1 MARQKDPAVR
11 TQLLE
16 RAARM
21 LREREPITLRSLV
34 DGTGV
39 STMAV
44 YTYFGGM
51 DGVWR
56 ALRQEGFTRLAA
68 RFEAL
73 VVPADPVE
81 DLVAGV
87 AAYAANALE
96 HPDLYRVMFDATVEL
111 EDVEAAEATLGY
123 LVRAARRC
131 RDGGRIAEDTDPGQ
145 LGTEVWTVCHGI
157 VSLVVSRVASRRT
170 LASGI
175 PLLTAVIV
183 AAGDDPAVCR
193 RSVEAGWVAL
203 SPPQASTATASTS
216 TR

>member
-51 DGVWR
+51 DGVWQ

-68 RFEAL
+68 RFETL
-73 VVPADPVE
+73 VVPDDPVE

-87 AAYAANALE
+87 AAYVVNALE
-96 HPDLYRVMFDATVEL
+96 FPDLYRVMFDATVEL
-111 EDVEAAEATLGY
+111 EDVEAAESTLGY

-131 RDGGRIAEDTDPGQ
+131 RDEGRIAEDADPER
-145 LGTEVWTVCHGI
+145 LANDVWTVSHGI
-157 VSLVVSRVASRRT
+157 VSLVVSRVTSRRT
-170 LASGI
+170 LASGV

-203 SPPQASTATASTS
+203 SPPQGSTAMASTS

>member
-1 MARQKDPAVR
+1 MR

-34 DGTGV
+34 EGTGV

-68 RFEAL
+68 RLAAL
-73 VVPADPVE
+73 DVPDDPVE
-81 DLVAGV
+81 ELVAV
-87 AAYAANALE
+87 AAAYAVNALE
-96 HPDLYRVMFDATVEL
+96 HPDLYRVMFDGTVDL
-111 EDVEAAEATLGY
+111 EDVDAAEATLDY
-123 LVRAARRC
+123 MVRAAGRC
-131 RDGGRIAEDTDPGQ
+131 RDRGRVAQDVDPDR
-145 LGTEVWTVCHGI
+145 LAREVWTVCHGI

-203 SPPQASTATASTS
+203 RPPQGSTATASTS

>member
-1 MARQKDPAVR
+1 MR
-11 TQLLE
+11 TELVE

-34 DGTGV
+34 AGTGV

-44 YTYFGGM
+44 YTHFGGM

-68 RFEAL
+68 RLEAL
-73 VVPADPVE
+73 ALPADPVE

-87 AAYAANALE
+87 AAYAVNALE

-111 EDVEAAEATLGY
+111 EDIAAAEATLGH
-123 LVRAARRC
+123 LVRAAHRC
-131 RDGGRIAEDTDPGQ
+131 RDEGRIAGDADPDG
-145 LGTEVWTVCHGI
+145 LADAVWTVCHGI
-157 VSLVVSRVASRRT
+157 VSLVVSRVTSRRT

-183 AAGDDPAVCR
+183 AAGDDPAACR
-193 RSVEAGWVAL
+193 RSVEAGWAAL
-203 SPPQASTATASTS
+203 RPPA
-216 TR
+216 

>member
-11 TQLLE
+11 TLLLE

-21 LREREPITLRSLV
+21 LRDREPITLRSLV
-34 DGTGV
+34 AGTGV

-68 RFEAL
+68 RLDTL

-81 DLVAGV
+81 DLVAGL
-87 AAYAANALE
+87 AAYTVNALD

-111 EDVEAAEATLGY
+111 DDVGAAEATLGH

-131 RDGGRIAEDTDPGQ
+131 REAGRVAGDVDPGD
-145 LGTEVWTVCHGI
+145 LGTGVWTVCHGI
-157 VSLVVSRVASRRT
+157 VSLVVSGVASRRT
-170 LASGI
+170 LASGV
-175 PLLTAVIV
+175 PLLAAVIV
-183 AAGDDPAVCR
+183 AAGDDPAGCR
-193 RSVEAGWVAL
+193 RSVEAGWAAVR
-203 SPPQASTATASTS
+203 PPQGSTATASSS

>member
-68 RFEAL
+68 RFETL
-73 VVPADPVE
+73 VVPDDPVE

-87 AAYAANALE
+87 AAYVVNALE
-96 HPDLYRVMFDATVEL
+96 FPDLYRVMFDATVEL
-111 EDVEAAEATLGY
+111 EDVEAAESTLGY

-131 RDGGRIAEDTDPGQ
+131 RDEGRIAEDADPER
-145 LGTEVWTVCHGI
+145 LANDVWTVSHGI
-157 VSLVVSRVASRRT
+157 VSLVVSRVTSRRT
-170 LASGI
+170 LASGV

-203 SPPQASTATASTS
+203 SPPQGSTAMASTS

>member
-34 DGTGV
+34 EGTGV

-44 YTYFGGM
+44 YTYFGGI

-68 RFEAL
+68 RLEAL
-73 VVPADPVE
+73 AVPDDPVE

-87 AAYAANALE
+87 AAYAVNALE

-111 EDVEAAEATLGY
+111 EDVAAAEATLGH

-131 RDGGRIAEDTDPGQ
+131 RDAGRVDEDVDPAR

-170 LASGI
+170 LASGV

-183 AAGDDPAVCR
+183 ASGDEPAACR
-193 RSVEAGWVAL
+193 RSVEAGWIAL
-203 SPPQASTATASTS
+203 RPAQGSTATASTS

>member
-34 DGTGV
+34 EGTGV

-56 ALRQEGFTRLAA
+56 ALRQETLPIP
-68 RFEAL
+68 E
-73 VVPADPVE
+73 DPVE

-87 AAYAANALE
+87 ATYVANALE

-111 EDVEAAEATLGY
+111 EDVEAAEATLQY

-131 RDGGRIAEDTDPGQ
+131 RDAGRIREDVDPVQ
-145 LGTEVWTVCHGI
+145 LANEVWTVSHGI
-157 VSLVVSRVASRRT
+157 VSLVVSRVTSRRT

-193 RSVEAGWVAL
+193 RSVEAGWAAL
-203 SPPQASTATASTS
+203 RPSQGRTAMASTS
-216 TR
+216 TT

>member
-1 MARQKDPAVR
+1 MARPKDPAVR
-11 TQLLE
+11 TQLRE

-68 RFEAL
+68 RFETLA
-73 VVPADPVE
+73 VPEDPVE

-87 AAYAANALE
+87 AAYVVNALE
-96 HPDLYRVMFDATVEL
+96 FPDLYRVMFDATVEL
-111 EDVEAAEATLGY
+111 EDVAAAEATLGY

-131 RDGGRIAEDTDPGQ
+131 RDAGRIAEGADPER
-145 LGTEVWTVCHGI
+145 LATEVWTGSHGI

-170 LASGI
+170 LASGV

-203 SPPQASTATASTS
+203 RPPQGTTAMASTS
-216 TR
+216 TT

>member
-1 MARQKDPAVR
+1 MR

-56 ALRQEGFTRLAA
+56 ALRQEGFTRLAV
-68 RFEAL
+68 RLEAL
-73 VVPADPVE
+73 EVPADPVE
-81 DLVAGV
+81 ELVAV
-87 AAYAANALE
+87 AAAYAVNALE

-111 EDVEAAEATLGY
+111 EDVAAAEATLDHM
-123 LVRAARRC
+123 VRAARRC
-131 RDGGRIAEDTDPGQ
+131 RTEGRVAEDVDPGR
-145 LGTEVWTVCHGI
+145 LATEVWTVCHGI
-157 VSLVVSRVASRRT
+157 VSLVVSRVTSRRT

-175 PLLTAVIV
+175 PLLAAVIV
-183 AAGDDPAVCR
+183 AAGDDPAACR
-193 RSVEAGWVAL
+193 RSAEAGWAAL
-203 SPPQASTATASTS
+203 RPPQGSTATASTS

>member
-1 MARQKDPAVR
+1 MARPKDPAVR
-11 TQLLE
+11 IQLLE

-21 LREREPITLRSLV
+21 LRERTPITLRSLV
-34 DGTGV
+34 EGTGV

-68 RFEAL
+68 RLELLA
-73 VVPADPVE
+73 VPADPVE

-87 AAYAANALE
+87 AAYAVNALE

-111 EDVEAAEATLGY
+111 EDVEAAEATLGH

-131 RDGGRIAEDTDPGQ
+131 RDEGRVAEDTDPH
-145 LGTEVWTVCHGI
+145 LLATEVWTVCHGI

-170 LASGI
+170 LATGV
-175 PLLTAVIV
+175 PLLTAVIT
-183 AAGDDPAVCR
+183 AAGDDPATCR

-203 SPPQASTATASTS
+203 RPPQGSTATASTS

>member
-1 MARQKDPAVR
+1 MARQRDPEVR
-11 TQLLE
+11 TRLLE

-34 DGTGV
+34 AGTGV

-68 RFEAL
+68 RYEAL
-73 VVPADPVE
+73 VVPSDPVE
-81 DLVAGV
+81 DLVAGA
-87 AAYAANALE
+87 AAYAANALA
-96 HPDLYRVMFDATVEL
+96 HPDLYRVMFDASVEL

-131 RDGGRIAEDTDPGQ
+131 RDEGRIAVDVDPAR
-145 LGTEVWTVCHGI
+145 LGTEVWTVSHGI
-157 VSLVVSRVASRRT
+157 VSLVVSRVTSRRT
-170 LASGI
+170 LASGV

-183 AAGDDPAVCR
+183 ASGDDPAACR

-203 SPPQASTATASTS
+203 RPTQPSTAMASTS

>member
-11 TQLLE
+11 TLLLE

-68 RFEAL
+68 RFETLA
-73 VVPADPVE
+73 VPEDPVE

-87 AAYAANALE
+87 AAYVVNALE
-96 HPDLYRVMFDATVEL
+96 FPDLYRVMFDATVEL
-111 EDVEAAEATLGY
+111 EDVAAAEATLGY
-123 LVRAARRC
+123 LVRAAGRC
-131 RDGGRIAEDTDPGQ
+131 RDAGRIAEGVDPER
-145 LGTEVWTVCHGI
+145 LATEVWTVSHGI

-170 LASGI
+170 LASGV

-203 SPPQASTATASTS
+203 SPPQGSTAMASTS